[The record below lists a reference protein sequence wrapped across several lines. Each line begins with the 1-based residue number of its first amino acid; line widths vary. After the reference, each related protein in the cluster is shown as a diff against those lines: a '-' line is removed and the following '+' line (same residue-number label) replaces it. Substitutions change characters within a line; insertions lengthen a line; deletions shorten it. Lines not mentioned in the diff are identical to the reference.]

1 MLKIIKIINNNI
13 MDTGIFDPE
22 GNNLNPLNNQEYS
35 EEYRVLSQM
44 WSKLPAYKD
53 ASKILQ
59 MIKDNEVILIQS
71 ETGTGKSVICPKIA
85 LHSLNYNGLVIMT
98 LPKKDIT
105 KSSAIF
111 SAKTMDT
118 TIGEYIGYQFRG
130 EQVKSEKTK
139 ILYSTDGSIIS
150 MIKKDPLI
158 MNVDIMVIDEVHER
172 KVQIDLLLYLIKNAI
187 KERKDK
193 KLKPLKLI
201 IMSATV
207 DKNLFEKYYKDF
219 KYGYLYLSGITNY
232 EITDFYIE
240 NSILQTPNSYVEEGI
255 KTVKKIVDTINEG
268 SIKNGD
274 IIFFVCSVMDCL
286 TITTKLNEMIK
297 DSYIMALYSGFPK
310 ELEIYLTNSNE
321 YKTLNENYNRRIFIS
336 TNIAESSLT
345 INNIVYVVDN
355 GLEINIFYN
364 QKKQV
369 YELNKSLITK
379 AQIQQRRGR
388 TGRTQ
393 SGFCY
398 HLYTKKE
405 YEELKNFPDPEIK
418 IINLTDICLAFF
430 GIEYI
435 NNNKTT
441 TKNIIEIFN
450 KLIEPPEE
458 LYIKQ
463 GFDTLENYELIKKN
477 LLTKKGLLINETG
490 LDINCGL
497 TLLYAFNISDDCFD
511 KVLLIISICANL
523 KKGIDDLFFKDIS
536 QTQKNK
542 IIEKCK
548 TDTESYFTLLYN
560 LYIYMNDE
568 EKENCNIIKMD
579 EIKKFYKK
587 YSHKLFEIYKKHNLK
602 IDVKIHKDEEKNI
615 NECFKYGFSENK
627 AVKKNNIF
635 YFNDV
640 ECDLRKSIYKYE
652 NKKEIIFFT
661 TLYHNK
667 KLKLIYTM

>member
-1 MLKIIKIINNNI
+1 
-13 MDTGIFDPE
+13 MDNGIFDPD
-22 GNNLNPLNNQEYS
+22 GNNLNPLNNQEHS
-35 EEYRVLSQM
+35 EEYKILSQM
-44 WSKLPAYKD
+44 WSKLPAYKE
-53 ASKILQ
+53 ANKILKI
-59 MIKDNEVILIQS
+59 IKDNEVILIQS

-118 TIGEYIGYQFRG
+118 SIGEYIGYQFRG

-187 KERKDK
+187 KERMDK
-193 KLKPLKLI
+193 KMRPLKLI

-207 DKNLFEKYYKDF
+207 DNNLFENYYKDF

-240 NSILQTPNSYVEEGI
+240 NSILQIPNSYVEEGI
-255 KTVKKIVDTINEG
+255 KTIKNIVKTINEG

-286 TITTKLNEMIK
+286 TITTKLNEIIK
-297 DSYIMALYSGFPK
+297 DSYVMALYSGFSK
-310 ELEIYLTNSNE
+310 ELEIYLTNPIE
-321 YKTLNENYNRRIFIS
+321 YKTLNENYKRRIFIA

-345 INNIVYVVDN
+345 INNIVYVIDN

-364 QKKQV
+364 SKKRV
-369 YELNKSLITK
+369 YELKKALITK

-398 HLYTKKE
+398 HLYTKNE
-405 YEELKNFPDPEIK
+405 YDELKNFPEPEIK

-441 TKNIIEIFN
+441 TKNVIEVFN

-458 LYIKQ
+458 IYIKQ
-463 GFDTLENYELIKKN
+463 GFDTLEKYELIHKN
-477 LLTKKGLLINETG
+477 LLTKKGILINETG

-497 TLLYAFNISDDCFD
+497 TLLYAFNISNECFD
-511 KVLLIISICANL
+511 NVLLIISMCANL
-523 KKGIDDLFFKDIS
+523 KKGIDDLFYKDV
-536 QTQKNK
+536 THFQKTK

-548 TDTESYFTLLYN
+548 TETESYFTLLYN
-560 LYIYMNDE
+560 LFIYITNE
-568 EKENCNIIKMD
+568 NTENCNLIKIN

-587 YSHKLFEIYKKHNLK
+587 YKHRLFEIYKKYNLK
-602 IDVKIHKDEEKNI
+602 IDVKIHKNDEKNV
-615 NECFKYGFSENK
+615 NDCFKYGFRENK
-627 AVKKNNIF
+627 AIRKKDTF
-635 YFNDV
+635 YFDDT